1 MNFTLKK
8 INERKAK
15 NMLKNFKTKLIN
27 IKNLFL
33 ENLFPSKFSCFN
45 CGEEISKQDND
56 FCLCKS
62 CFDKIKPIEFACKKC
77 GEELNSFTDYCLNCK
92 EDKRH
97 FDKVV
102 SVTIFDLVAKNLVH
116 KLKYGNARYLAD
128 IIVKFMAK
136 KFKEENFKNIDLIL
150 PVPLSEKRKKER
162 GYNQAEELSLRLAKI
177 FNIQHSSNIILRER
191 HTQTQTHLTKQERKQ
206 NLLNAFKVE
215 NKEKIKD
222 KNLLIIDDV
231 ITTGATFDEVAKV
244 LKLNGAKSVYGLTFC
259 HTKNNK
265 V

>member
-1 MNFTLKK
+1 MNFILKK
-8 INERKAK
+8 QTKEKTK
-15 NMLKNFKTKLIN
+15 SMLKNFKTKLKN

-45 CGEEISKQDND
+45 CGEEISNQSND

-62 CFDKIKPIEFACKKC
+62 CFNKIKPIEFACKKC
-77 GEELNSFTDYCLNCK
+77 GEKLNSFTDYCLNCK
-92 EDKRH
+92 ESKRH

-102 SVTIFDLVAKNLVH
+102 SVTIFDFVAKNLVY

-128 IIVKFMAK
+128 IIVKFMAE

-150 PVPLSEKRKKER
+150 PIPLSEKRKKER
-162 GYNQAEELSLRLAKI
+162 GYNQAEELSLRLSKI
-177 FNIQHSSNIILRER
+177 LNIQHSSNIILRVK
-191 HTQTQTHLTKQERKQ
+191 HTQTQTHLTKPQRKQ

-215 NKEKIKD
+215 NKEEIKN
-222 KNLLIIDDV
+222 KNLLVIDDV

-259 HTKNNK
+259 HTKNNN